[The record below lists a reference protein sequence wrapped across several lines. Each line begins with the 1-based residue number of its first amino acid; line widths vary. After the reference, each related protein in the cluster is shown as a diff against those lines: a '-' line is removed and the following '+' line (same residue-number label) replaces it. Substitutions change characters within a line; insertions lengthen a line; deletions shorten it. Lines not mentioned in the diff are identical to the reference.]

1 MRAISHLVE
10 CAPRTHRSLK
20 RQMNPSLMT
29 TFTESRSSRDS
40 GVDAVIFDPDPIKG
54 GKTVIQ
60 ALLAATNKCLAKSN
74 KTNERETGHH
84 RGGLLRAFI
93 L

>member
-1 MRAISHLVE
+1 
-10 CAPRTHRSLK
+10 
-20 RQMNPSLMT
+20 
-29 TFTESRSSRDS
+29 
-40 GVDAVIFDPDPIKG
+40 VDAVIFDPDPIKG